1 MAESRK
7 RSPLASC
14 LTVLS
19 LGALLFFFTCKTEVG
34 WSWFYPL
41 GSLTPD
47 VRQTV
52 QAHGLS
58 LKLEKARL
66 RLGSRAGY
74 AVLSLVP
81 GSESGF
87 ESLSEVNQDPE
98 SQRPV
103 EVPFGLPE
111 EIKEEVKGALLLERC
126 RMYRGK
132 STVGELEFERIIY
145 LPETKRVYL
154 TFHYRYG

>member
-1 MAESRK
+1 MSESRK
-7 RSPLASC
+7 KSSSTC
-14 LTVLS
+14 LTLLS
-19 LGALLFFFTCKTEVG
+19 LGALLFLVTCKTEVG

-41 GSLTPD
+41 GSLTSD

-52 QAHGLS
+52 QAHGLN
-58 LKLEKARL
+58 LTLERARL

-81 GSESGF
+81 GSESGL

-98 SQRPV
+98 SPRPV

-111 EIKEEVKGALLLERC
+111 KIEEEVKGALLLERC
-126 RMYRGK
+126 RMYRGQ
-132 STVGELEFERIIY
+132 STVGEVELERVIY